1 MGQSI
6 TVEAKQ
12 LDGFCVFSTDRS
24 ITGQEGAGFASPE
37 EAAAD
42 STFPG
47 TLASRLFSSDEA
59 IDHVYVASNDV
70 IVRRSTRWDETAV
83 TRATATISD
92 LFRFYL
98 NRQPSSGGAS
108 SSGGT

>member
-42 STFPG
+42 PTFPG

-70 IVRRSTRWDETAV
+70 IVRRNATWDAAAIG
-83 TRATATISD
+83 RAATTISD
-92 LFRFYL
+92 LFRFYPD
-98 NRQPSSGGAS
+98 R
-108 SSGGT
+108 